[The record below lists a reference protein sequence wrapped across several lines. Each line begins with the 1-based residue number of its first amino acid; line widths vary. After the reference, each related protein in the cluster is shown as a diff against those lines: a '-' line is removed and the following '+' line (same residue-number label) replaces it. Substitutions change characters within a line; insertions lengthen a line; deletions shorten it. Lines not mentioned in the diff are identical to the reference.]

1 MFRIFSFLIRS
12 EYSTGNPSSSFHSKK
27 MFQDNPD
34 KVEKSTCTVA
44 DLIDDFERAEQD
56 IGQVVVQTKTNAGQV
71 NKLYY

>member
-1 MFRIFSFLIRS
+1 
-12 EYSTGNPSSSFHSKK
+12 